1 MSGTSAV
8 VLGAGLVGVLL
19 VIVAVMVWQESRS
32 RFEVH
37 EPEYIL
43 EEAVRFVHGRLDPD
57 VRGALGIA
65 GVRRIL
71 EWQVYFLQR
80 LAKDDKE
87 IPIVMGITEGTVA
100 YIVGQLAEH
109 GYPSSPEQVT
119 AVLEEQGA
127 YLIRIGAVGEAT
139 DEVEF

>member
-8 VLGAGLVGVLL
+8 VLGASLVGILL
-19 VIVAVMVWQESRS
+19 LIVAAMVWQESRS
-32 RFEVH
+32 RFEEH

-43 EEAVRFVHGRLDPD
+43 EDAVRFVHARLRSD
-57 VRGALGIA
+57 VRAALGIA

-87 IPIVMGITEGTVA
+87 IPIVMGITEGTVD
-100 YIVGQLAEH
+100 YIVEQLADH
-109 GYPSSPEQVT
+109 GHPFSAEQVT

-127 YLIRIGAVGEAT
+127 YLIHIGAVGEAT

>member
-8 VLGAGLVGVLL
+8 ILGASLVGVLL
-19 VIVAVMVWQESRS
+19 LIVAVMVWQESRT
-32 RFEVH
+32 RFEEH

-43 EEAVRFVHGRLDPD
+43 EDAVRFVHGRLASD
-57 VRGALGIA
+57 VRTALGIG

-87 IPIVMGITEGTVA
+87 IPIVMGITEGTVG
-100 YIVGQLAEH
+100 YIVEQLAEH
-109 GYPSSPEQVT
+109 GHPFSAEQVT

-127 YLIRIGAVGEAT
+127 YLIHIGAVGEAT